1 MQAKLPA
8 QRVLDAR
15 GEVVGQVQH
24 LMRDPRTGTPRSV
37 LVRLDPGAHAHLPGM
52 ATHAVLAMRFVGAV
66 RRDELV
72 LTQRLPELART
83 GALALAPPTLPLP

>member
-1 MQAKLPA
+1 MQPTMPS
-8 QRVLDAR
+8 QRVVDAR

-24 LMRDPRTGTPRSV
+24 LMRNPRTGTPRSV
-37 LVRLDPGAHAHLPGM
+37 LVRLDPGTHGVLPSQ

-72 LTQRLPELART
+72 LTQRLPELARS